1 MPSSTSAWKEKGG
14 GRHSLK
20 KIILPFTCTTAYWDN
35 QLVTYSLYWITSAA
49 ANLMFFGLHLCSR
62 TWTKSDMPKLTA
74 ALGAENWC
82 RAKETSLLGASV
94 FFFFSTKC
102 WNCTEHRLAHVVY
115 CHVPFLNSEHLSLLD
130 LALILS
136 AFYLSLKS
144 HPFSTF
150 TPHWTHPLIPFT
162 PHHVIPKCTQGS
174 QTCSQVK

>member
-1 MPSSTSAWKEKGG
+1 MERKRGG
-14 GRHSLK
+14 LHSLK
-20 KIILPFTCTTAYWDN
+20 KILLPFTCTTAYWDN

-94 FFFFSTKC
+94 IFQRNAEIVQNIVFFKQC
-102 WNCTEHRLAHVVY
+102 
-115 CHVPFLNSEHLSLLD
+115 EHLSLLD
-130 LALILS
+130 LAPILS

-144 HPFSTF
+144 RSFSTF
-150 TPHWTHPLIPFT
+150 TPHWTHPLTPFT
-162 PHHVIPKCTQGS
+162 PHQVIPKCTQGS
-174 QTCSQVK
+174 QTCSHVK